1 MVLSNPN
8 VMTAKANKSSFCARQ
23 EVEAREVFESEPSR
37 EGEVCSSSSLN
48 RYQRTY
54 MKQKQYSWRA
64 LRSASLALVLAASAA
79 IGQAQTFVNPK
90 TFDTGIGSWIIW
102 NGWGLQGW
110 LTVGSTL
117 DAANDPNSGSL
128 RYDVPFTGDSG
139 DQFMTFGT
147 LHDAWGWDGT
157 TEVNVVG
164 VYTNITFDFKLDPA
178 TAPAK
183 DGTFGTLAI
192 GLVTDGW
199 SHPSGRH
206 LARSPPARP
215 TGRT

>member
-1 MVLSNPN
+1 MLSSNLI

-23 EVEAREVFESEPSR
+23 QVEAREMFENEPSR
-37 EGEVCSSSSLN
+37 EGEMCLSSSLN
-48 RYQRTY
+48 RYQRTN

-64 LRSASLALVLAASAA
+64 LRSASLALALAASAA

-90 TFDTGIGSWIIW
+90 TFDTGIGSWIPW
-102 NGWGLQGW
+102 NGWGLQGSW
-110 LTVGSTL
+110 LTWDSTQ

-128 RYDVPFTGDSG
+128 RYDVPYTGASD

-147 LHDAWGWDGT
+147 LHDAWGWDNT

-183 DGTFGTLAI
+183 DGTFGTLNI

-199 SHPSGRH
+199 GNHGEGTH
-206 LARSPPARP
+206 QQG
-215 TGRT
+215 TYTI